1 MSHKTVHPT
10 LLFALLMSASTLYPA
25 SPAFAQVD
33 QRLYPLGGPGGSQ
46 YVGRCATGDLLNG
59 FELSTGND
67 VDGIRAICVTART
80 PNSIGPRQLHSNRF
94 GGNGAGSVRIVC
106 PDDAPAIVRLE
117 VGYQGETT
125 EVVNNVRL
133 YCGAAAPNQQPAD
146 YPTASFDGP
155 TIVIDNIGVGSGPL
169 HLKLRDQV
177 CPAGLIAVGIHGR
190 SGIWLDAVGLIC
202 GAIRLDTP
210 PAPPPLPKPMTPDK
224 PKLRGIPGS
233 PQQQFRIE
241 LHWTRPNSD
250 YGIEWYSIERWN
262 GHRWITL
269 PRRLLLEE
277 VRAYASYDLTLD
289 PPNIGPSTQNQAYRL
304 CAENSLH
311 RSCSAEGW
319 YYGVA
324 QGTERLALEGNRA
337 SVSPIR
343 PAAAAPQVV
352 NLPDLDALA
361 AHGAEVAMKD
371 PLSAELRTRT
381 AEDAL
386 RGFDIGMA
394 AAEGQTGHGA
404 GKQRIR
410 DALNAAEQQG
420 FDSAVEFSLQRN
432 RNRGLA
438 AVGATIAN
446 ADAGVAEAR
455 IAEDDVFYWLGFDIA
470 SGIFGDPA
478 SGARGNTATGAGSLG
493 IRDALGPAAQRGF
506 NASVALHL
514 SRSYR

>member
-1 MSHKTVHPT
+1 MSPKPIHPT
-10 LLFALLMSASTLYPA
+10 LLFALLMAALTLYPA

-33 QRLYPLGGPGGSQ
+33 QMLYPMGGTGGSQ

-67 VDGIRAICVTART
+67 VDAIRAICVTART
-80 PNSIGPRQLHSNRF
+80 PDSIGPRQLHSNRF
-94 GGNGAGSVRIVC
+94 GGNGAGLVRIVC

-117 VGYQGETT
+117 VGYEGETT
-125 EVVNNVRL
+125 KVVNNLRL

-146 YPTASFDGP
+146 YPTVSFDAPG
-155 TIVIDNIGVGSGPL
+155 IVVDNIGVGSGPL
-169 HLKLRDQV
+169 PLYLKHQV

-202 GAIRLDTP
+202 GAIRLDP
-210 PAPPPLPKPMTPDK
+210 PEPPPLPKPMAPAK
-224 PKLRGIPGS
+224 PKLTGIPGT
-233 PQQQFRIE
+233 PFRIRLE
-241 LHWTRPNSD
+241 LTRPPNEN
-250 YGIEWYSIERWN
+250 GIHWYSI
-262 GHRWITL
+262 HRWDGQRWMPL
-269 PRRLLLEE
+269 PRRLLPAEFGGRPNYE
-277 VRAYASYDLTLD
+277 LTLE
-289 PPNIGPSTQNQAYRL
+289 PQPLLGPATQNQAFRL
-304 CAENSLH
+304 CTENSSH
-311 RSCSAEGW
+311 RSCSAEVW

-337 SVSPIR
+337 SVAPIR
-343 PAAAAPQVV
+343 QAAVPPPAAV

-381 AEDAL
+381 TGDSL

-404 GKQRIR
+404 GKQRIH
-410 DALNAAEQQG
+410 DALNAIEQLG
-420 FDSAVEFSLQRN
+420 FNLAVDFSLQRN
-432 RNRGLA
+432 RNRNLA
-438 AVGATIAN
+438 AVGAIIAN

-493 IRDALGPAAQRGF
+493 IRNALNPAAQRGF